1 MASVAI
7 PMVAGFAAQKLAT
20 DVLGVDPKIAAILG
34 MAAGGGAGAWASGGG
49 SFGSLFGNTAG
60 SAAAG
65 QGASTIGQNM
75 FGQTAGMAGMSPK
88 VGGGLLSAAGT
99 TGGAVPA
106 SLGYN
111 AHAAGQHGMDMF
123 ASSVNPH
130 AGLAPNAFTQNPY
143 VPIDAGG
150 FTGGAVNPSTFT
162 GFNQPM
168 SAAYNSPQTFTG
180 VNDPSVIADMGTDMG
195 NGYAGTPY
203 TPMQLGGVTGSADA
217 PARLAQYSNVDLM
230 GGQGAIG
237 YTPERVDLSAM
248 RARAAGQEQI
258 YQNAL
263 NDVNLAA
270 EGNSYWDMAN
280 APIGEFDQVSQP
292 GTASNVGADRMG
304 QTSYAY
310 PNNSNGYNTS
320 NISNSGRSMYNR
332 SGYPVDPALR
342 RNYGVPKYGQER
354 WGESDLNYQVDEDM
368 YTAQLFRDGNTVSG
382 NSVADSTSWNM
393 ADDLDYAELGG
404 GGDSISKDI
413 EYQKWLNDKTL
424 EEQGLSYAD
433 MAATNPMNW
442 TPATPEY
449 DAYAR
454 ATHGMDGYAMNE
466 YDMMAREPI
475 ANFDQVD
482 QAIANTRPN
491 PYNPGPAEATGTPP
505 IDNQKVIE
513 QSDKIQKEVEKLAEG
528 KPSWWDNAENQQ
540 FLMQAASILLSDDIE
555 EQQVSSG
562 GGGGGGPPS
571 PGVYSGGA
579 SPAPKVVFGMGPYNG
594 QGQQGYNPREI
605 M

>member
-7 PMVAGFAAQKLAT
+7 PMVAGFAAQKLAK
-20 DVLGVDPKIAAILG
+20 DVLGVDPKMAAILG

-88 VGGGLLSAAGT
+88 VGGGLISAAGT

-130 AGLAPNAFTQNPY
+130 AGLASNAFTQNPY
-143 VPIDAGG
+143 VPIEAGG
-150 FTGGAVNPSTFT
+150 FTG
-162 GFNQPM
+162 
-168 SAAYNSPQTFTG
+168 SADAPAQFLPNNSPQTFTG
-180 VNDPSVIADMGTDMG
+180 VNAPFSSMASG

-203 TPMQLGGVTGSADA
+203 TPMQSGGVTGSADA

-230 GGQGAIG
+230 GGQGSIPTEYERMASMQPG
-237 YTPERVDLSAM
+237 MDMFAPSQYDQMASMYPGMDDPSLYMNTSATTTPLPNRPE
-248 RARAAGQEQI
+248 I
-258 YQNAL
+258 
-263 NDVNLAA
+263 
-270 EGNSYWDMAN
+270 
-280 APIGEFDQVSQP
+280 PSQP
-292 GTASNVGADRMG
+292 FYDGNQNWNA
-304 QTSYAY
+304 
-310 PNNSNGYNTS
+310 
-320 NISNSGRSMYNR
+320 
-332 SGYPVDPALR
+332 
-342 RNYGVPKYGQER
+342 
-354 WGESDLNYQVDEDM
+354 DEDM
-368 YTAQLFRDGNTVSG
+368 YTSQLFRDGNTASG
-382 NSVADSTSWNM
+382 NSVADSTSWDM

-404 GGDSISKDI
+404 GGDSIYKDM

-433 MAATNPMNW
+433 MA
-442 TPATPEY
+442 
-449 DAYAR
+449 
-454 ATHGMDGYAMNE
+454 
-466 YDMMAREPI
+466 REPI
-475 ANFDQVD
+475 ANFDPVD

-513 QSDKIQKEVEKLAEG
+513 QSNEIQQQVNDLAKD
-528 KPSWWDNAENQQ
+528 KPSWWDKAENQQ

-571 PGVYSGGA
+571 PGVYSGGS
-579 SPAPKVVFGMGPYNG
+579 SPAPKVVFGMGGYNG